1 VIARAYIFNIFTADH
16 HFKQVPGVTDMDLV
30 PRRVNKVGII
40 GGGLMGSEI
49 ATALILGNYPVIL
62 REENDK
68 LLQDGIGRVRGTVR
82 LESYIKI
89 IIASTLIETEFK
101 LVLV

>member
-1 VIARAYIFNIFTADH
+1 VIARAYIFNIFTSDH
-16 HFKQVPGVTDMDLV
+16 HFKQVPGVTDMDL

>member
-40 GGGLMGSEI
+40 GGLMGSKI